1 MDLKRLVN
9 GTSLILK
16 LHPSST
22 KGEKGLMALVAL
34 MKTFIKLGG
43 IHLSIDIVDSKLLKD
58 AQKHPEKYPNLSV
71 RVAGWSARFAS
82 LSKEYQDMIIQ
93 RTEQK
98 F

>member
-1 MDLKRLVN
+1 MDLKRLIN

-43 IHLSIDIVDSKLLKD
+43 IHLSIDIVDSEMLKE
-58 AQKHPEKYPNLSV
+58 AQKQPEKYTNLSV
-71 RVAGWSARFAS
+71 RIAGWSARFVT
-82 LSKEYQDMIIQ
+82 LSKEFQDMIIR

-98 F
+98 S